1 MCPPLSV
8 LSMEAVLVDVV
19 IDANRKPVSTVV
31 SRTSTMFHRFECREN
46 RSDLLTE
53 DLVSRTLL
61 LCAFATTSISILG
74 NRKANLIFDTLE
86 VSEPKPR
93 VEGRELLKIISF
105 G

>member
-1 MCPPLSV
+1 
-8 LSMEAVLVDVV
+8 MEAVLVDVV
-19 IDANRKPVSTVV
+19 INTNLKRVSTVV
-31 SRTSTMFHRFECREN
+31 SCTRALFHRLECREN

-53 DLVSRTLL
+53 DLVSRALL

-74 NRKANLIFDTLE
+74 DRKANLIFDTLE